1 MWRARGD
8 ATFAKSHALENKPM
22 SDMNQESA
30 EISAQ
35 TPAVNFDSFGLPELM
50 LATLAREG
58 LVSPTPIQE
67 MSIPLLLEGRD
78 LIGLAQTGTGKTAAF
93 LLPLM
98 THLGYSAAV
107 RAGQPPKALILAP
120 TRELANQIEQN
131 VSKLSADLNIRHLA
145 VFGGARYD
153 TQIRGLRRGVD
164 IVVATPGRLE
174 DLMDRGAFD
183 PSGITHFVLD
193 EADHML
199 DLGFYPPIKRIAG
212 SLPRNRQTMLFSAT
226 MPPEIETLAKQFLT
240 DPAHV
245 KAPQTGIT
253 ADKVTQRVTLMA
265 EGDKRDRLC
274 DILNEQNTGQS
285 LIFVRTKR
293 RADALAKFMEVRGFA
308 VDALHG
314 DMRQTMRQK
323 VLRNFRSGQLRALI
337 ATDVAAR
344 GIDVA
349 GLSHVINFDL
359 TDTPESYVHRIG
371 RTGRAGLGGLAISF
385 CAPDE
390 RNKLGAIIAAVGP
403 RVELFEL
410 DGTPVTDFK
419 AGGGASRGRG
429 RPPQGARGRNDRDRS
444 GRDDRRDDRP
454 AGGRGRPAGKPADV
468 DRRQARPAGSGR
480 PEGGSRPNRDARPNR
495 DDRPSRDDR
504 PNRDSFA
511 RRDDRPNRDD
521 RPPAQI
527 VMIAQTVMAALKGAM
542 IKLAQPAAASRH
554 LVISPHAAA
563 SHHSVIS
570 PHAAASH
577 HLVTSQ
583 LAAANQHLVTSQ
595 PMAASHHLAAS
606 PPLTNARI
614 LVISQ
619 RRKSQHL
626 VTSQLA
632 AASHHSVRSQPV
644 AENRHSAA
652 SPPLTNARILVISQR
667 RKSHHPIAA
676 MMAQNAHH
684 LPRNSASA
692 RHGQAVMPRRRAAKA
707 H

>member
-22 SDMNQESA
+22 SDMNQDSA

-153 TQIRGLRRGVD
+153 AQIRGLRRGVD

-240 DPAHV
+240 DPAQV

-274 DILNEQNTGQS
+274 DILNEKDTGQS

-314 DMRQTMRQK
+314 DMRQTLRQK

-419 AGGGASRGRG
+419 AGGGASRGRR
-429 RPPQGARGRNDRDRS
+429 RPPQGARGRSDRPS
-444 GRDDRRDDRP
+444 RDDRP
-454 AGGRGRPAGKPADV
+454 AGGRGRPERRDDRPTVGRGRPAGKPADG
-468 DRRQARPAGSGR
+468 DRRQARPAASGR
-480 PEGGSRPNRDARPNR
+480 PEGGNRPNRDG
-495 DDRPSRDDR
+495 
-504 PNRDSFA
+504 FA
-511 RRDDRPNRDD
+511 RRDDRPNRDERPRRDDRRDD
-521 RPPAQI
+521 RPNRDSRPNRDGGFKGRDDQARPARGGKPSFGDKP
-527 VMIAQTVMAALKGAM
+527 ARGGKPSFGDRPARGGKPSFGDKPARGDKPSFGDKPARGG
-542 IKLAQPAAASRH
+542 KPFGSKPAFNKRPNFGDKPAAQKASSERGDGD
-554 LVISPHAAA
+554 ARR
-563 SHHSVIS
+563 
-570 PHAAASH
+570 
-577 HLVTSQ
+577 
-583 LAAANQHLVTSQ
+583 
-595 PMAASHHLAAS
+595 AS
-606 PPLTNARI
+606 PAPKKRVGAARPSRNATP
-614 LVISQ
+614 Q
-619 RRKSQHL
+619 G
-626 VTSQLA
+626 
-632 AASHHSVRSQPV
+632 
-644 AENRHSAA
+644 
-652 SPPLTNARILVISQR
+652 
-667 RKSHHPIAA
+667 
-676 MMAQNAHH
+676 
-684 LPRNSASA
+684 
-692 RHGQAVMPRRRAAKA
+692 GQGTLKRRR
-707 H
+707 